1 MSIEQL
7 REHQRTIQRA
17 IRELDRERMRLE
29 NSEKKLIMDIKKNA
43 KNGQMVR
50 LPFPKLFF
58 HYSS

>member
-1 MSIEQL
+1 
-7 REHQRTIQRA
+7 
-17 IRELDRERMRLE
+17 MRLE